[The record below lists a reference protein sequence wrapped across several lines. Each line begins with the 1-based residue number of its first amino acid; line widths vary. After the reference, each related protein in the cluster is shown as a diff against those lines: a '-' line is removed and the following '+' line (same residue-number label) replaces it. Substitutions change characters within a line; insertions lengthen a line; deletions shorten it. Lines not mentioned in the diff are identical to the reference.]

1 MKQTNNASLTRI
13 LHQWMRSL
21 RPSLGAT
28 RRAACAVQIVY
39 PADLSRLS
47 FGRWRARASS
57 TIATAMLSVAGAR
70 QRPKSG
76 AIIASTDAICGL
88 ITTVTRQLSALLL
101 ALLLGGCG
109 GAGPGDAENAKVDTG
124 KVYRWKMVTTWPA
137 NFPVFQEAPEMF
149 AENIRTM
156 SNGRLDIKVFAGGE
170 LVPALQ
176 VFDAVSQGAVE
187 MGHGSAYYWAGK
199 VPAAQFF
206 STVPFGMEHKG
217 VEAWL
222 YHGGGLE
229 LWNELYEPFNVI
241 ALPIGN
247 TGVQMGGWFNKKIET
262 IADLKGLRMRI
273 PGLGGKV
280 LDRAGGNPVLMSGGE
295 VYTALERGT
304 IDATEWVGP
313 LHDLRLGLNRA
324 ASYYYYP
331 GWHEPGTVMEL
342 LINKARWDSLP
353 ADLQN
358 IVEQAAAANSVWAY
372 SAMEYHNSQAL
383 EELFMKKNVQ
393 VLPFPPDV
401 LQELRAITV
410 QTLADEAD
418 KDPDFKRVYEAYMS
432 FQEAYQPWHRLTS
445 QALEN

>member
-1 MKQTNNASLTRI
+1 
-13 LHQWMRSL
+13 
-21 RPSLGAT
+21 
-28 RRAACAVQIVY
+28 
-39 PADLSRLS
+39 
-47 FGRWRARASS
+47 
-57 TIATAMLSVAGAR
+57 
-70 QRPKSG
+70 
-76 AIIASTDAICGL
+76 
-88 ITTVTRQLSALLL
+88 
-101 ALLLGGCG
+101 
-109 GAGPGDAENAKVDTG
+109 
-124 KVYRWKMVTTWPA
+124 
-137 NFPVFQEAPEMF
+137 MF
-149 AENIRTM
+149 AENIRVM
-156 SNGRLDIKVFAGGE
+156 SNGRLDIKVFAGSE

-206 STVPFGMEHKG
+206 STVPFGMEQKG

-280 LDRAGGNPVLMSGGE
+280 LDRAGGNPILMSAGE

-324 ASYYYYP
+324 AKYYYYP
-331 GWHEPGTVMEL
+331 GWHEPGTELEL
-342 LINKARWDSLP
+342 LINKTRWDSLP
-353 ADLQN
+353 ADLQS
-358 IVEQAAAANSVWAY
+358 IVRQAAVATSTWTY
-372 SAMEYHNSQAL
+372 SAMEYHNSQSL
-383 EELFMKKNVQ
+383 KELSMKKNVQ
-393 VLPFPPDV
+393 VVPFPPDV
-401 LQELRAITV
+401 LQELRAITA
-410 QTLADEAD
+410 QTLADEAAR
-418 KDPDFKRVYEAYMS
+418 DPEFKRVYEAYMS
-432 FQEAYQPWHRLTS
+432 FRDTYHPWHLLTS

>member
-1 MKQTNNASLTRI
+1 MESKTVKENN
-13 LHQWMRSL
+13 
-21 RPSLGAT
+21 
-28 RRAACAVQIVY
+28 
-39 PADLSRLS
+39 DLPLIMSVT
-47 FGRWRARASS
+47 GR
-57 TIATAMLSVAGAR
+57 
-70 QRPKSG
+70 
-76 AIIASTDAICGL
+76 GL
-88 ITTVTRQLSALLL
+88 CLFL
-101 ALLLGGCG
+101 ALLLSGCG
-109 GAGPGDAENAKVDTG
+109 ADDPVAGDSAGADSGRI
-124 KVYRWKMVTTWPA
+124 YRWKMVTTWPA

-149 AENIRTM
+149 AENIRVM
-156 SNGRLDIKVFAGGE
+156 SNGRLDIKVFAGSE

-206 STVPFGMEHKG
+206 STVPFGMEQKG

-280 LDRAGGNPVLMSGGE
+280 LDRAGGNPILMSAGE

-324 ASYYYYP
+324 AKYYYYP
-331 GWHEPGTVMEL
+331 GWHEPGTELEL
-342 LINKARWDSLP
+342 LINKTRWDSLP
-353 ADLQN
+353 ADLQS
-358 IVEQAAAANSVWAY
+358 IVRQAAVATSTWTY
-372 SAMEYHNSQAL
+372 SAMEYHNSQSL
-383 EELFMKKNVQ
+383 KELSMKKNVQ
-393 VLPFPPDV
+393 VVPFPPDV
-401 LQELRAITV
+401 LQELRAITA
-410 QTLADEAD
+410 QTLADEAAR
-418 KDPDFKRVYEAYMS
+418 DPEFKRVYEAYMS
-432 FQEAYQPWHRLTS
+432 FRDTYHPWHLLTS